1 MGDLC
6 VGRQR
11 QIRCGDNSVPRVYL
25 HLESSL
31 SCPSSQVNSAA
42 SAAAV
47 ASAATAAASDTA
59 AVAAAAAAAVTNS
72 SFVLLASG
80 SISQRLI
87 EVNDSFTSKQF
98 FFVCFFSFLP
108 LVEHI
113 LRVIFRCGGKLDLTS
128 DDL

>member
-1 MGDLC
+1 MITLC
-6 VGRQR
+6 RESTS
-11 QIRCGDNSVPRVYL
+11 N
-25 HLESSL
+25 LESSL

-98 FFVCFFSFLP
+98 FFVCFFSCST
-108 LVEHI
+108 
-113 LRVIFRCGGKLDLTS
+113 LRSQKSVSAYFTS
-128 DDL
+128 KHKIHFGFAPQCCT